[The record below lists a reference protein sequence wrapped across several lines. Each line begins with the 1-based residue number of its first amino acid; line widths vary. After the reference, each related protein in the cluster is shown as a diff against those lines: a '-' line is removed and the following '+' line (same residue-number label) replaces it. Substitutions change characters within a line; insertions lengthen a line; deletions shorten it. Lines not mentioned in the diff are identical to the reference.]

1 MPNLYADIAMFTRRY
16 AHDSAL
22 TATDLAEVLRVLND
36 GARRVDDYCDRHFYS
51 ELATHVYDGN
61 GKTQLWLPDDLLSV
75 TTLKADGDG
84 DGTYEISLAV
94 NTDYW
99 LWPDNSTPKVRIDIN
114 PESSLISSW
123 PVGRRRVQI
132 VGEWGYTNTTELVA
146 SVTTEVLDA
155 SETGVDVTAGTDFAA
170 GQTILVESEQMYIA
184 SIATNTLTVVRGVN
198 GTTAATHVT
207 SSVIRRYVYEE
218 AVVGAALM
226 WAGRL
231 WKRRETADATTIVAP
246 AIGTLEIHRGLDP
259 DVRQA
264 LDPYRA
270 RVLV

>member
-1 MPNLYADIAMFTRRY
+1 MNLYADVDMMKRRY
-16 AHDSAL
+16 LHDSAL
-22 TATDLAEVLRVLND
+22 TTTDLAELLRVLND
-36 GARRVDDYCDRHFYS
+36 GARRVDDYCDRPFFA
-51 ELATHVYDGN
+51 ELATRTYDGN
-61 GKTQLWLPDDLLSV
+61 GKTQLWLPDDLLTV
-75 TTLKADGDG
+75 TTLKVDDNG
-84 DGTYEISLAV
+84 DGTYEITLAV

-99 LWPDNSTPKVRIDIN
+99 LWPDNDTPKVRIDIN
-114 PESSLISSW
+114 PESTLISTW
-123 PVGRRRVQI
+123 PSGRRRVQI

-155 SETGVDVTAGTDFAA
+155 SETGVDVTAGTDFSA
-170 GQTILVESEQMYIA
+170 GQTILVDSEQMYIA
-184 SIATNTLTVVRGVN
+184 SITTNTLTVVRGVN

-207 SSVIRRYVYEE
+207 SSVVRRYVYEE
-218 AVVGAALM
+218 AVAGAALM

-270 RVLV
+270 RILV